1 MHPPRALL
9 AAVLLSATA
18 SAASAQTTAMFRGDA
33 AHSGNYPAPTGTAFG
48 GLRWRF
54 QTDGPVRS
62 SPAVTATTVFIGSND
77 GHLYAIDR
85 QSGTLRWKT
94 AALGQL
100 SASPAVAGGGVV
112 ISTPTDTRAFDV
124 RSGAQRWRV
133 PHGPTLPFPWG
144 HESGDRYVGSP
155 VISNNVVVVGGGD
168 GVVRALTLATG
179 AVRWSTPLNT
189 RLRSTPAIADGRI
202 VVGGVDGSLYALA
215 LTTGATL
222 WRFRTVG
229 DTLHSEKFGF
239 DRRTVQSSPAIQDG
253 LVVVGARDGFGY
265 AVSLR
270 DGVERWR
277 VDHQVSWINASAAL
291 ADGMAIWGSS
301 DGHFVQAVELAT
313 GKKRWRAPS
322 ENIVWGSAA
331 VAGGMVFV
339 GEGSG
344 LLHALDLKSGA
355 ERWRWRAGGGLFSS
369 PVVADSTLYLGGDD
383 GGVYA
388 VALTAGPTLQRAVFW
403 DSSLVA
409 STFFRGHEAV
419 RNWLRDHGYTTLD
432 ADGLTKWLD
441 AQASGAPSVVV
452 FAMDALPAGAAP
464 ALRRYLDQGGK
475 VVWLGVPPALWPRMA
490 DGGLDLKDVDRG
502 AATRLLGVS
511 FAQGNFDP
519 HGATTTAAGAR
530 WGLTRWHVSNWGA
543 DPASVTEVLATDDE
557 GLAASWVRRFGGRPG
572 SGFVR
577 LFGVDWGGV
586 SGVAP
591 SALAVQVAAEY
602 FPR

>member
-1 MHPPRALL
+1 MPLQRALL
-9 AAVLLSATA
+9 AAVLLSA
-18 SAASAQTTAMFRGDA
+18 SARPASAQATAMFRGDA
-33 AHSGNYPAPTGTAFG
+33 AHGGRYADPGAAAYG

-62 SPAVTATTVFIGSND
+62 SPAVTTTTVYIGSND
-77 GHLYAIDR
+77 GHLYALDR
-85 QSGTLRWKT
+85 QSGTLRWKSP
-94 AALGQL
+94 ALGQL
-100 SASPAVAGGGVV
+100 SSSPAVAGGVVV
-112 ISTPTDTRAFDV
+112 ITTPTDTRAFNA
-124 RSGAQRWRV
+124 RNGAQRWRV
-133 PHGPTLPFPWG
+133 AHGPALPFPWG

-155 VISNNVVVVGGGD
+155 VISNDVVVVGGGD
-168 GVVRALTLATG
+168 GVVRALTLTTG

-189 RLRSTPAIADGRI
+189 RLRSTPAIADGRV

-229 DTLHSEKFGF
+229 DTLHSENFGF
-239 DRRTVQSSPAIQDG
+239 DRRTIQSSPAIQDG
-253 LVVVGARDGFGY
+253 LVIVGARDGFGY

-277 VDHQVSWINASAAL
+277 VDHKVSWINASAAL

-301 DGHFVQAVELAT
+301 DGHFMQAVELST
-313 GKKRWRAPS
+313 GKERWRAPS

-369 PVVADSTLYLGGDD
+369 PVVADSTLYLGSDD

-388 VALTAGPTLQRAVFW
+388 VALTAGPPLQRAVFW

-409 STFFRGHEAV
+409 STFFRGHEPV
-419 RNWLRDHGYTTLD
+419 RHWLRDHGYAMLD
-432 ADGLTKWLD
+432 ANGLTRWLD
-441 AQASGAPSVVV
+441 GQATGAPSVIV
-452 FAMDALPAGAAP
+452 FAMDALPSGAAP

-475 VVWLGVPPALWPRMA
+475 VVWLGVPPTLWPRGA
-490 DGGLDLKDVDRG
+490 DGGLELKDVDRES
-502 AATRLLGVS
+502 ATRLLGVG
-511 FAQGNFDP
+511 FEQGNFDP
-519 HGATTTAAGAR
+519 HGATSTAAGLR

-543 DPASVTEVLATDDE
+543 DPKTVTDVLAMDDE
-557 GLAASWVRRFGGRPG
+557 GLAASWVRRFSGRPG